1 MNTEGAGGTQGET
14 VCSAGSETSM
24 AHISHLPFLSH
35 LRAQPN
41 QYVLHYRR
49 GRLVRKGAGLAYW
62 FSPLSAAIAEVPVE
76 DIETTFLLTERSSD
90 YQDVTV
96 QCTLIYRCQNP
107 ERTAERVNFT
117 ISLKTGLLIQQPLER
132 LASFWA
138 QRAQQA
144 GRSYLTGVPVVEAI
158 RSGAEV
164 IRARMEES
172 LKKDPEIEAMGLS
185 MVSIQVRKVAPSAE
199 LEKALQTPAREALQ
213 QKADEAV
220 FERRALAVEKE
231 RAIKENELASEI
243 ELARRQELLIQ
254 QRGANKLLE
263 VQKESAAQK
272 AKVESDGVCTELA
285 ARDFARDV
293 AVRASGEAEAARTLA
308 AARHEAEEKRIALF
322 TTAPARVAWGLA
334 MQEFAGKVQ
343 GIQHLNVTPDL
354 LASALQQFLRDH
366 TGE

>member
-1 MNTEGAGGTQGET
+1 
-14 VCSAGSETSM
+14 M
-24 AHISHLPFLSH
+24 AHIAHYPFLNH

-90 YQDVTV
+90 FQEVTV
-96 QCTLIYRCQNP
+96 QCTVIYRCQDP
-107 ERTAERVNFT
+107 ERVSLRVNFT
-117 ISLKTGLLIQQPLER
+117 ISLASGLLIQQPLER
-132 LASFWA
+132 LASFWS

-144 GRSYLTGVPVVEAI
+144 GRSYLTSVPVVEAI

-164 IRARMEES
+164 IRSRMEES
-172 LKKDPEIEAMGLS
+172 LRKDPEIEAMGLS
-185 MVSIQVRKVAPSAE
+185 MVSIQVRRIAPSAD
-199 LEKALQTPAREALQ
+199 LEKALQTPARESIQ

-263 VQKESAAQK
+263 IQKDSAAEK
-272 AKVESDGVCTELA
+272 ARVEAAGECSELA
-285 ARDFARDV
+285 AQAHARDV
-293 AVRASGEAEAARTLA
+293 ALRAAGDAQAERTLA
-308 AARHEAEEKRIALF
+308 AARQEAEERRVDLF
-322 TTAPARVAWGLA
+322 TRSPARVAVGLA
-334 MQEFAGKVQ
+334 LQDFAGKIQ
-343 GIQHLNVTPDL
+343 GIQHLNISPDL
-354 LASALQQFLRDH
+354 LSSSLTQFLRDQA
-366 TGE
+366 GE